1 MAMSVCVLSDSLA
14 PLVSKYW
21 SMYSFDV
28 QLEIRK
34 TKINHQH
41 INSYFTNKLHVP
53 CNETANFYTYILP
66 RSAFFCVMLFCR
78 SLIGAMSEAELS
90 FSWLQCAVSNSTHQ
104 VR

>member
-34 TKINHQH
+34 TKINE
-41 INSYFTNKLHVP
+41 STAGADASVEALKL
-53 CNETANFYTYILP
+53 
-66 RSAFFCVMLFCR
+66 
-78 SLIGAMSEAELS
+78 
-90 FSWLQCAVSNSTHQ
+90 
-104 VR
+104 